1 MMNQSANNK
10 LTHVK
15 NSDLPLSCPTKNSD
29 TWNQH
34 PKVYLDLSKTG
45 QATCQ
50 YCGATYVL
58 DSDQ

>member
-1 MMNQSANNK
+1 MNQAKTSNIN
-10 LTHVK
+10 HVK
-15 NSDLPLSCPTKNSD
+15 NSDLPLSCPTKDAD

-45 QATCQ
+45 EATCQ

-58 DSDQ
+58 ESSK

>member
-1 MMNQSANNK
+1 MMNEKTVQVSAK
-10 LTHVK
+10 
-15 NSDLPLSCPTKNSD
+15 DLPLSCPIKDSQ

-50 YCGATYVL
+50 YCGAAYIL
-58 DSDQ
+58 NSDK

>member
-1 MMNQSANNK
+1 MMNQVANNK
-10 LTHVK
+10 IIHVK
-15 NSDLPLSCPTKNSD
+15 QSDLPLSCPTKDAD

-50 YCGATYVL
+50 YCGAAYIL
-58 DSDQ
+58 DTDK